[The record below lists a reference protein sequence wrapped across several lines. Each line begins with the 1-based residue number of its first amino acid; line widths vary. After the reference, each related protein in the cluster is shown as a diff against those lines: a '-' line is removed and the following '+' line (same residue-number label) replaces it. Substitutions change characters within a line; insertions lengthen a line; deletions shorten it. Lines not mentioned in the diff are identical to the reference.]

1 MQNVAFFFH
10 RYFSLLFCVKKLCFT
25 TRNLTCRFFTYDR
38 KNTAILLIV
47 KKTNKEKKPKWFF
60 MGFIIL
66 QLEKGSRTQTG
77 I

>member
-47 KKTNKEKKPKWFF
+47 KKTNKEKKTKWFF
-60 MGFIIL
+60 MGIYYFA
-66 QLEKGSRTQTG
+66 T
-77 I
+77 